1 MRVILASSSP
11 RRQELLS
18 LLIPAFDIAV
28 PDIDETPR
36 EGELPIHYVERLAAE
51 KSKVCAAMD
60 AVCLGADTT
69 VVLNNQILGKPSD
82 AQEARYML
90 RSLSDSVH
98 EVHTAVAMTHAG
110 QVQTRVSSTS
120 VTFAHLSVA
129 AIDSYLLSE
138 EPWDKAGGYG
148 IQGYAG
154 AFVSGITGSYS
165 AVVGLPLCETRE
177 LLLTAGIQAQH
188 G

>member
-18 LLIPAFDIAV
+18 LLLPVFDTAV

-36 EGELPIHYVERLAAE
+36 EGEQPIHYVERLAAE
-51 KSKVCAAMD
+51 KSKVCATMD
-60 AVCLGADTT
+60 SVCLGADTT
-69 VVLNNQILGKPSD
+69 VALNHQILGKPSD
-82 AQEARYML
+82 AREARHML

-98 EVHTAVAMTHAG
+98 EVHTAVAMAHAG
-110 QVQTRVSSTS
+110 QIHTRVSSTS
-120 VTFAHLSVA
+120 VTFTHLSDA
-129 AIDSYLLSE
+129 AIDAYLLSG

-154 AFVSGITGSYS
+154 AFVSRITGSYS

-177 LLLTAGIQAQH
+177 LLLKAGMQLQH

>member
-18 LLIPAFDIAV
+18 QLLPAFDTAV

-36 EGELPIHYVERLAAE
+36 EGEQAIHYVERLAAE
-51 KSKVCAAMD
+51 KSRVCATMD
-60 AVCLGADTT
+60 CVCLGADTT
-69 VVLNNQILGKPSD
+69 VALNHQILGKPRD
-82 AQEARYML
+82 ASEARHML

-98 EVHTAVAMTHAG
+98 EVHTAVAMAQAG
-110 QVQTRVSSTS
+110 QIHTRVSSTA
-120 VTFAHLSVA
+120 VTFTQLSDA
-129 AIDSYLLSE
+129 AIDAYLLSG

-154 AFVSGITGSYS
+154 AFVSRITGSYS

-177 LLLTAGIQAQH
+177 LLLKAGIQLQH